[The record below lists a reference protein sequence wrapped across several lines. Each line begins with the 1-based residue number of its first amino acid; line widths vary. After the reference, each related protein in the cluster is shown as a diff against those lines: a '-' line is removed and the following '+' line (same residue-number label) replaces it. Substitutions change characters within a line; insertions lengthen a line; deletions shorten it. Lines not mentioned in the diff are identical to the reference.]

1 MDQIVDF
8 ERRIEL
14 ALDEIERFV
23 SEYSISPSLKT
34 ERDNDRLQD
43 LAAEN
48 QLLTAQIESLKTQH
62 NNELQALIAEREEER
77 ETVKSLYK
85 RLTEVVES
93 SAMDSYLID
102 ESRKLHVC
110 GSNPDCDG
118 YEVEQGQFRIKGYD
132 GPVIECDKCGA
143 DMQLKTGRFGKYF
156 GCTESSCTNTRKL
169 LRSGEAAPP
178 KMDPVPMPELQCAKV
193 EDHYVL
199 RDGASGIFL
208 AASQFPRHRETRPPF
223 VDELL
228 PHQAEIDPKH
238 HYLFDAPR
246 IDDQGN
252 RSQIRYSRKTKEQ
265 YVMSER
271 DGKPSGWRAL
281 FADGRWVE
289 EGSAKK
295 AKAKRKAKP
304 KTKSKAK
311 AKAKAKPVPKAET
324 SEVSAADES
333 AD

>member
-1 MDQIVDF
+1 MR
-8 ERRIEL
+8 ERENIIDKEK
-14 ALDEIERFV
+14 DMPTC
-23 SEYSISPSLKT
+23 SIS
-34 ERDNDRLQD
+34 
-43 LAAEN
+43 
-48 QLLTAQIESLKTQH
+48 
-62 NNELQALIAEREEER
+62 
-77 ETVKSLYK
+77 
-85 RLTEVVES
+85 
-93 SAMDSYLID
+93 
-102 ESRKLHVC
+102 
-110 GSNPDCDG
+110 
-118 YEVEQGQFRIKGYD
+118 
-132 GPVIECDKCGA
+132 
-143 DMQLKTGRFGKYF
+143 
-156 GCTESSCTNTRKL
+156 KL
-169 LRSGEAAPP
+169 LN
-178 KMDPVPMPELQCAKV
+178 
-193 EDHYVL
+193 Y
-199 RDGASGIFL
+199 
-208 AASQFPRHRETRPPF
+208 RETRPPF

-311 AKAKAKPVPKAET
+311 TKAKAKPAPKAET
-324 SEVSAADES
+324 SEVSAVDES